1 VAELQRAMILHRRD
15 YRDTSLIIDVLTE
28 FDGRIHLVAKGAK
41 RKKSTLSH
49 ALQAFQPLL
58 ISWKGKNDL
67 MNLTYA
73 EITEPYKKLKGSHII
88 WCFYVNELLYHLLS
102 KHSACPE
109 IFTLYQSFIKNISE
123 KTINE
128 EDLRYFEYDLLKEL
142 GYGFH
147 LDKDTDKKQI
157 QAELFYY
164 FSSDHELIET
174 KTDLQKKSV
183 FTGQSIIDLS
193 NRQLSNEKSLRDAKL
208 ILRYCLKLLLG
219 DKNIK
224 TRELFI

>member
-1 VAELQRAMILHRRD
+1 MAELQRAMILHRRN

-28 FDGRIHLVAKGAK
+28 FDGRIHLLAKGAK

-73 EITEPYKKLKGSHII
+73 EITHPYKKLKGQHIL

-109 IFTLYQSFIKNISE
+109 IFNLYQYFIKKISNDN
-123 KTINE
+123 INE

-147 LDKDTDKKQI
+147 LDKDTEKKQI

-164 FSSDHELIET
+164 FSSEHELIET
-174 KTDLQKKSV
+174 RTDLQKKSV
-183 FTGQSIIDLS
+183 YPGQSIIDLN
-193 NRQLSNEKSLRDAKL
+193 NRELSNEKSLSDAKL

-219 DKNIK
+219 DKTIK
-224 TRELFI
+224 TRELFL